1 MASTQ
6 EQQLWLDLQRETLS
20 RVHGSWLPSIP
31 AELLAVARAQA
42 IGRRCLA
49 MPLATV
55 SPILFGQPAPADSR
69 SAARLLRAGWLLPLL
84 RASLDCA
91 LDLGSIALGATVRR
105 MVKRSAVVKLRD
117 ALGPERYGRILRA
130 QAGAPATDPAAAVL
144 DEDTLIERLTRSG
157 VAELIGYAT
166 RLHPAWGESF
176 KLTFERT
183 WCSSKVSPPQLLL
196 PDIVEAAL
204 RAAGSRLSAAQP

>member
-20 RVHGSWLPSIP
+20 CVHASWLPNIP
-31 AELLAVARAQA
+31 RELLTVARSQA

-55 SPILFGQPAPADSR
+55 SPVLFGQPSPADSR
-69 SAARLLRAGWLLPLL
+69 SAARLVRAEWLLPLL
-84 RASLDCA
+84 KASLECA
-91 LDLGSIALGATVRR
+91 LDLGAIALGATVRR
-105 MVKRSAVVKLRD
+105 MVKRSAVVQLRD

-130 QAGAPATDPAAAVL
+130 QAGAPATDPAVAAL
-144 DEDTLIERLTRSG
+144 DENTVIERLTRSG
-157 VAELIGYAT
+157 VAELIGYAA
-166 RLHPAWGESF
+166 RLHPAFGESF
-176 KLTFERT
+176 KLTFERKFF
-183 WCSSKVSPPQLLL
+183 SSKAGPPLLL

-204 RAAGSRLSAAQP
+204 RGASSRLSAVQP